1 MQIERRTTIM
11 SEHIVRLGTNPGAND
26 SAGSYPVRHHPVLPR
41 RTRICFPFAGGLIG
55 GSHVSALKLVQ
66 SLDTTEFEPIVLL
79 HSPEGPL
86 RDFVEDA
93 GVRFELAPP
102 VHVWRA
108 DDGLALGK
116 VARALPDMLRM
127 RAFLKGRDIR
137 IVHTNEGPMHATWSL
152 PARLA
157 GARHIW
163 HHRGN
168 PRARALR
175 IQAPLLASRVLCVS
189 KFASPKAGFW
199 SAHRK
204 SSAVYSPFD
213 TSIAQID
220 REAARATLD
229 ARLRISPDT
238 VVLSFLGQFAA
249 RKRPLVVVETIAAL
263 RRARP
268 DLRLLALMFGEEFE
282 PGIEAQIRA
291 RIRELG
297 VGEIVHMMGF
307 VRPVEPW
314 LAASD
319 MLVVPAVEEPFGR
332 TLIEAML
339 VGTPVVAAASGG
351 NIEAIRNRGTGILA
365 RADDPDDLAAHIL
378 DLIDHPQLAETIAH
392 RARQEALTKFSVEHH
407 VKKVTAIYREVLAG

>member
-1 MQIERRTTIM
+1 M
-11 SEHIVRLGTNPGAND
+11 H
-26 SAGSYPVRHHPVLPR
+26 PVRPR

-66 SLDTTEFEPIVLL
+66 SLDSTEFEPLVLL
-79 HSPEGPL
+79 HSLEGPL
-86 RDFVEDA
+86 LEFIQSA
-93 GVRFELAPP
+93 GVRFELAPA
-102 VHVWRA
+102 VHVWRPG
-108 DDGLALGK
+108 DPLALRQ
-116 VARALPDMLRM
+116 VARALPDALRM
-127 RAFLKGRDIR
+127 RAFLKQRDISL
-137 IVHTNEGPMHATWSL
+137 VHTNEGPMHATWTL

-157 GARHIW
+157 GAGHIW

-175 IQAPLLASRVLCVS
+175 LQAPLLASRVLCVS
-189 KFASPKAGFW
+189 KFAAPKAGLW

-204 SSAVYSPFD
+204 STAVYSPFD

-220 REAARATLD
+220 RQAARTALD
-229 ARLRISPDT
+229 ARLGIGPET
-238 VVLSFLGQFAA
+238 VVLAFLGQFAT
-249 RKRPLVVVETIAAL
+249 RKRPLVFVETIAAL
-263 RRARP
+263 RRMRP
-268 DLRLLALMFGEEFE
+268 DLPLIALMLGEEFE

-291 RIRELG
+291 RIEALG
-297 VGEIVHMMGF
+297 VGDLIRMMGF

-314 LAASD
+314 LAACD

-365 RADDPDDLAAHIL
+365 RVDDPDDLAAHIL

-407 VKKVTAIYREVLAG
+407 VKKVTAIYREVLAE

>member
-1 MQIERRTTIM
+1 MQLERRTTGV
-11 SEHIVRLGTNPGAND
+11 SESIASLGTRGH
-26 SAGSYPVRHHPVLPR
+26 GSVHPVRPR

-66 SLDTTEFEPIVLL
+66 SLDSTEFEPLVLL
-79 HSPEGPL
+79 HSLEGPL
-86 RDFVEDA
+86 LEFIQSA
-93 GVRFELAPP
+93 GVRFELAPA
-102 VHVWRA
+102 VHVWRPG
-108 DDGLALGK
+108 DPLALRQ
-116 VARALPDMLRM
+116 VARALPDALRM
-127 RAFLKGRDIR
+127 RAFLKQRDISL
-137 IVHTNEGPMHATWSL
+137 VHTNEGPMHATWTL

-157 GARHIW
+157 GAGHIW

-175 IQAPLLASRVLCVS
+175 LQAPLLASRVLCVS
-189 KFASPKAGFW
+189 KFAAPKAGLW

-204 SSAVYSPFD
+204 STAVYSPFD

-220 REAARATLD
+220 RQAARTALD
-229 ARLRISPDT
+229 ARLGIGPET
-238 VVLSFLGQFAA
+238 VILAFLGQFAT
-249 RKRPLVVVETIAAL
+249 RKRPLVFVETIAAL
-263 RRARP
+263 RRMRP
-268 DLRLLALMFGEEFE
+268 DLPLIALMLGEEFE

-291 RIRELG
+291 RIEALG
-297 VGEIVHMMGF
+297 VGDLIRMMGF

-314 LAASD
+314 LAACD

-365 RADDPDDLAAHIL
+365 RVDDPDDLAAHIL

-407 VKKVTAIYREVLAG
+407 VKKVTTIYREVLAE

>member
-1 MQIERRTTIM
+1 M
-11 SEHIVRLGTNPGAND
+11 
-26 SAGSYPVRHHPVLPR
+26 
-41 RTRICFPFAGGLIG
+41 
-55 GSHVSALKLVQ
+55 SALKLVQ
-66 SLDTTEFEPIVLL
+66 SLDSTEFEPLVLL
-79 HSPEGPL
+79 HSLEGPL
-86 RDFVEDA
+86 LEFIQSA

-102 VHVWRA
+102 VHVWRPG
-108 DDGLALGK
+108 DPLALRQ
-116 VARALPDMLRM
+116 VARALPDALRM
-127 RAFLKGRDIR
+127 RAFLKRRGISL
-137 IVHTNEGPMHATWSL
+137 VHTNEGPMHATWTL

-157 GARHIW
+157 GAGHIW

-175 IQAPLLASRVLCVS
+175 LQAPLLASRVLCVS
-189 KFASPKAGFW
+189 KFAAPKAGLW

-204 SSAVYSPFD
+204 STAVYSPFD

-220 REAARATLD
+220 RQAARTALD
-229 ARLRISPDT
+229 ARLGIGPET
-238 VVLSFLGQFAA
+238 VVLAFLGQFAT
-249 RKRPLVVVETIAAL
+249 RKRPLVFVETIAAL
-263 RRARP
+263 RRMRP
-268 DLRLLALMFGEEFE
+268 DLPLIALMLGEEFE

-291 RIRELG
+291 RIEALG
-297 VGEIVHMMGF
+297 VGDLIRMMGF

-314 LAASD
+314 LAACD

-365 RADDPDDLAAHIL
+365 RVDDPDDLAAHIL

-407 VKKVTAIYREVLAG
+407 VKKVTAIYREVLAE

>member
-1 MQIERRTTIM
+1 MQLERRTTGI
-11 SEHIVRLGTNPGAND
+11 SESIATLGARDHG
-26 SAGSYPVRHHPVLPR
+26 SAQPVRPR

-55 GSHVSALKLVQ
+55 GSHVSALKLIQ
-66 SLDTTEFEPIVLL
+66 SLDSTEFEPVVLL
-79 HSPEGPL
+79 HSQQGPL
-86 RDFVEDA
+86 SEFVQGA

-102 VHVWRA
+102 VHVWRPG
-108 DDGLALGK
+108 DPLALRRI
-116 VARALPDMLRM
+116 ARALPDVLRM
-127 RAFLKGRDIR
+127 RAFLKRRDIR
-137 IVHTNEGPMHATWSL
+137 LVHTNEGPMHATWTL

-157 GARHIW
+157 GASHIW

-168 PRARALR
+168 PRARGLR
-175 IQAPLLASRVLCVS
+175 LQAPLLASRVLCVS
-189 KFASPKAGFW
+189 KFAAPRAGLW

-204 SSAVYSPFD
+204 STAVYSPFD

-220 REAARATLD
+220 REAARTALD
-229 ARLRISPDT
+229 ARLGTGPET
-238 VVLSFLGQFAA
+238 VVLAFLGQLAT
-249 RKRPLVVVETIAAL
+249 RKRPLVFVETIAAL

-268 DLRLLALMFGEEFE
+268 DLRLIALMLGEEFE

-291 RIRELG
+291 RVEALG
-297 VGEIVHMMGF
+297 VGDLIRMMGF

-314 LAASD
+314 LAACD

-365 RADDPDDLAAHIL
+365 RVDDPDDLAAHIL

-392 RARQEALTKFSVEHH
+392 RARQEALAKFGVEHH
-407 VKKVTAIYREVLAG
+407 VKKVTAIYREVLAE

>member
-1 MQIERRTTIM
+1 M
-11 SEHIVRLGTNPGAND
+11 
-26 SAGSYPVRHHPVLPR
+26 
-41 RTRICFPFAGGLIG
+41 
-55 GSHVSALKLVQ
+55 SALKLVQ
-66 SLDTTEFEPIVLL
+66 SLDSTEFEPLVLL
-79 HSPEGPL
+79 HSLEGPL
-86 RDFVEDA
+86 LEFIQSA
-93 GVRFELAPP
+93 GVRFELAPA
-102 VHVWRA
+102 VHVWRPG
-108 DDGLALGK
+108 DPLALRQ
-116 VARALPDMLRM
+116 VARALPDALRM
-127 RAFLKGRDIR
+127 RAFLKQRDISL
-137 IVHTNEGPMHATWSL
+137 VHTNEGPMHATWTL

-157 GARHIW
+157 GAGHIW

-175 IQAPLLASRVLCVS
+175 LQAPLLASRVLCVS
-189 KFASPKAGFW
+189 KFAAPKAGLW

-204 SSAVYSPFD
+204 STAVYSPFD

-220 REAARATLD
+220 RQAARTALD
-229 ARLRISPDT
+229 ARLGIGPET
-238 VVLSFLGQFAA
+238 VVLAFLGQFAT
-249 RKRPLVVVETIAAL
+249 RKRPLVFVETIAAL
-263 RRARP
+263 RRMRP
-268 DLRLLALMFGEEFE
+268 DLPLIALMLGEEFE

-291 RIRELG
+291 RIEALG
-297 VGEIVHMMGF
+297 VGDLIRMMGF

-314 LAASD
+314 LAACD

-365 RADDPDDLAAHIL
+365 RVDDPDDLAAHIL

-407 VKKVTAIYREVLAG
+407 VKKVTAIYREVLAE